1 MQNQY
6 DGILQ
11 FKGKWRVY
19 QERVLTNA
27 ETYLSDHKVHIVAAP
42 GSGKTTLG
50 IELIRRLGAPC
61 LILSPSITIRQQWL
75 ERITDSF
82 LLPGNDPTALLS
94 NDLKQMKAI
103 TAITYQALYS
113 AMKQMQGQL
122 SEEDETEAGELSE
135 KETVDFRDFRIFDA
149 VRAAGYD
156 PMIYCNLKWMAF
168 TLDLEQLTGY
178 DFWYAD
184 YYDIPQCPYDYKI
197 WQYSE
202 TGVVPGING
211 NVDLNLWFQ
220 EGE

>member
-82 LLPGNDPTALLS
+82 FFFFYDPTALLS
-94 NDLKQMKAI
+94 NDL
-103 TAITYQALYS
+103 
-113 AMKQMQGQL
+113 
-122 SEEDETEAGELSE
+122 
-135 KETVDFRDFRIFDA
+135 
-149 VRAAGYD
+149 
-156 PMIYCNLKWMAF
+156 
-168 TLDLEQLTGY
+168 
-178 DFWYAD
+178 
-184 YYDIPQCPYDYKI
+184 
-197 WQYSE
+197 
-202 TGVVPGING
+202 
-211 NVDLNLWFQ
+211 
-220 EGE
+220 